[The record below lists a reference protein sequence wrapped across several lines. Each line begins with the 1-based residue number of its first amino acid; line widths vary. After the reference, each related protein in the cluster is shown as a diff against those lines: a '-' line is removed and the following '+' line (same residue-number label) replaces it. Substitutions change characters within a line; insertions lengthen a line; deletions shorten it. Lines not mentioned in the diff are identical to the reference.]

1 MHRSTEQ
8 LLTKL
13 NVTHDFLEITRL
25 SLLPKIVP
33 RRLTRGREDCS
44 SLYILTAEPYRRLSY
59 PPQTETVLTSTT
71 TPQSLISTKNAA
83 HCKLNN
89 SFWCRACCCHKVFPP
104 KKHIYTFTFL
114 TLLKLP
120 YSALCESES
129 FMFLSVFQT
138 PSLTLLN
145 LLLSSLIKR
154 NGGRHLSVDTL
165 QTNLKKK
172 RWWGILMFQFSEN
185 SGFKNSCFTAVVF
198 SASSLEW
205 ADFAPTRHLSG
216 RLHRFVIKAQL
227 IDRARA
233 SARESRDVTACF
245 YFISPASS
253 GSRR

>member
-1 MHRSTEQ
+1 MP
-8 LLTKL
+8 
-13 NVTHDFLEITRL
+13 
-25 SLLPKIVP
+25 SLL
-33 RRLTRGREDCS
+33 L
-44 SLYILTAEPYRRLSY
+44 
-59 PPQTETVLTSTT
+59 
-71 TPQSLISTKNAA
+71 PQS
-83 HCKLNN
+83 
-89 SFWCRACCCHKVFPP
+89 FPP

-114 TLLKLP
+114 TFPKLP

-245 YFISPASS
+245 YFTSPASS